1 MSWQGVLSVFDF
13 VAPQTADEVSRVFID
28 SVREGR
34 TVSFDCPGGDL
45 VISTAKMNRVI
56 EHEPTDL
63 TCIVEPGIKLSEL
76 NEIVAAH
83 GQQLSLDPPGDP
95 TIGEC
100 ILKSLSGPRRHHYG
114 AVRDLI
120 LGVTV
125 VLGDG
130 TVASSG
136 GKVVKNVAGYDLA
149 KLFCGSRGTLGLVV
163 RAAFRLH
170 PRPETSATFEVQV
183 ERPSEGRMMVRRLQ
197 QSSLVLSALDI
208 AWPGRL
214 FALLEG
220 STQAVSAQL
229 DEAMSL
235 VRTTSVSDKVWESV
249 LEQQGR
255 AKGTLVF
262 SPGDIE
268 SVLHTEQVALV
279 RPSVGVAYID
289 RTMETQQ
296 SPSLMELHERIRRA
310 FDPEGIFVV

>member
-1 MSWQGVLSVFDF
+1 
-13 VAPQTADEVSRVFID
+13 
-28 SVREGR
+28 
-34 TVSFDCPGGDL
+34 
-45 VISTAKMNRVI
+45 
-56 EHEPTDL
+56 
-63 TCIVEPGIKLSEL
+63 
-76 NEIVAAH
+76 
-83 GQQLSLDPPGDP
+83 
-95 TIGEC
+95 
-100 ILKSLSGPRRHHYG
+100 
-114 AVRDLI
+114 
-120 LGVTV
+120 
-125 VLGDG
+125 
-130 TVASSG
+130 
-136 GKVVKNVAGYDLA
+136 
-149 KLFCGSRGTLGLVV
+149 
-163 RAAFRLH
+163 
-170 PRPETSATFEVQV
+170 
-183 ERPSEGRMMVRRLQ
+183 
-197 QSSLVLSALDI
+197 
-208 AWPGRL
+208 
-214 FALLEG
+214 LEG